1 MTRQYSGEWVVSSL
15 LQDRAERF
23 ATEIAIASEQGAL
36 TYADLVERASR
47 MAGGLAALGVAPG
60 DRVATMLP
68 NGNDYVAAWHG
79 CVWLGAVE
87 VPINVEYR
95 GSFLEHILADSGASV
110 LVVDARWLPRLAAI
124 DLPHVRH
131 LIVAGEADDEATA
144 PEIATH
150 RFTDIL
156 GHDPVP
162 RRAASETD
170 LTYIMYTSG
179 TTGRSKG
186 AVHNNRSSF
195 HYFMPF
201 VEGLDLEDD
210 DVCYSMF
217 PLFHQMGRSACT
229 TSSLFAGNRVE
240 LRAGFS
246 ASRFWDD
253 IHACGA
259 TWMGYF
265 GAVILFLWQNPPSAR
280 DRGHRLARAFGSSAP
295 PELIEPWRERFG
307 VTLWEVYGSTEIGL
321 GSGLGRGFPRKIGTM
336 GPPCR
341 QVEVAIVDENDNPL
355 PAGEVGEAV
364 WRPREPFAIFQGY
377 WNQPKATL
385 EATRNLWFHSG
396 DAALIDEDGHF
407 VFKDRIKDT
416 IRRRGEN
423 ISSFEVEVAVRAEPG
438 VLECA
443 AYAVVAEGAPTE
455 EEVMIAVVPS
465 PDTHARPR
473 VALPVTLPH
482 DAALRG
488 AAIPATP
495 RRAAE
500 DADPAR
506 PEVQAAGGGGH
517 RGLDRPGSSR
527 SVSAARVRRIG
538 GLWLTI
544 HQTFVRFAPTRL
556 PPGGAP

>member
-1 MTRQYSGEWVVSSL
+1 MSRRYTGEWVVSSL
-15 LQDRAERF
+15 LADRAERF
-23 ATEIAIASEQGAL
+23 GSEIAIASEHGAL
-36 TYADLVERASR
+36 TYVDLVDRAAR
-47 MAGGLAALGVAPG
+47 VAGGLVSLGVAPG

-68 NGNDYVAAWHG
+68 NGNDYVAAWHA
-79 CVWLGAVE
+79 CVWLGAIE

-110 LVVDARWLPRLAAI
+110 LVVDARWLPRLGAI

-131 LIVAGEADDEATA
+131 LVVTGEADDETAATA
-144 PEIATH
+144 TPAITTH
-150 RFTDIL
+150 RFADVL

-195 HYFMPF
+195 HYFIPF
-201 VEGLDLEDD
+201 VEGLDLQDD

-229 TSSLFAGNRVE
+229 TSALFVGNRVE
-240 LRAGFS
+240 LRSGFS

-265 GAVILFLWQNPPSAR
+265 GAVILFLWQNPPVAD
-280 DRGHRLARAFGSSAP
+280 DRGHRLTRAFGSSAP
-295 PELIEPWRERFG
+295 PELIEPWQERFG

-321 GSGLGRGFPRKIGTM
+321 GSGLGPGFGRKLGTM

-341 QVEVAIVDENDNPL
+341 QVEVAIVDENDDPL
-355 PAGEVGEAV
+355 PAGEIGEAV
-364 WRPREPFAIFQGY
+364 WRPREPFAFFQGY
-377 WNQPKATL
+377 WNLPQATID
-385 EATRNLWFHSG
+385 ATRNLWFHSG
-396 DAALIDEDGHF
+396 DAALIDDDGYF

-423 ISSFEVEVAVRAEPG
+423 ISSFEVEVAVRAHPG
-438 VLECA
+438 VVECA
-443 AYAVVAEGAPTE
+443 AYAVHAEGAPTE
-455 EEVMIAVVPS
+455 EEVMIAVVP
-465 PDTHARPR
+465 ARDLEP
-473 VALPVTLPH
+473 
-482 DAALRG
+482 
-488 AAIPATP
+488 
-495 RRAAE
+495 
-500 DADPAR
+500 DPASLF
-506 PEVQAAGGGGH
+506 QALC
-517 RGLDRPGSSR
+517 RDIP
-527 SVSAARVRRIG
+527 
-538 GLWLTI
+538 
-544 HQTFVRFAPTRL
+544 RFAVPRYLRLLEELPKTPTQRVQKFKL
-556 PPGGAP
+556 RSDGITADTIDREALGIFPPRE